1 VASYETQKGDFTMT
15 LTSLLRTSA
24 GLALCLL
31 LALPA
36 FSQIGGNL
44 GNIGPSKGEVV
55 GIIAGAAAG
64 LTAVGILV
72 YHETHKHPSITG
84 CLASGTDALTLQNEK
99 DKKVYT
105 LSGDSTAL
113 KAGQRVTLRGKKSK
127 DTSGRSSF
135 QVEKLIK
142 DYGACN

>member
-1 VASYETQKGDFTMT
+1 MNRA
-15 LTSLLRTSA
+15 SLLRTSA

-31 LALPA
+31 VALPA

-44 GNIGPSKGEVV
+44 GTIGPSKGEVV

-84 CLASGTDALTLQNEK
+84 CLASGGGALTLQNEK
-99 DKKVYT
+99 DKKAYT
-105 LSGDSTAL
+105 LSGDSAAL
-113 KAGQRVTLRGKKSK
+113 KAGQRVTLKGKKSK
-127 DTSGRSSF
+127 DTSGGSSF
-135 QVEKLIK
+135 QVERLIK
-142 DYGACN
+142 DYGACNE